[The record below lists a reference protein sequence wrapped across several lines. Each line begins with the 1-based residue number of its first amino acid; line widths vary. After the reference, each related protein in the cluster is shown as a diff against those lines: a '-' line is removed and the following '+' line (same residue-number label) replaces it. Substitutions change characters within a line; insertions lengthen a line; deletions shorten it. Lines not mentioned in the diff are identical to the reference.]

1 MSIQTRGGSNF
12 KKGCLVAG
20 LSLIVGSLATGQERA
35 PAVQSDITAYTIT
48 LDADGREVRKVADQ
62 IVPGGIIEYTLTYKN
77 VSREALSDF
86 VILGKVP
93 EATDYHSS
101 EAIKQVQAVF
111 EVSVSDIGWTTP
123 PVMRY
128 EDDGTGV
135 LRPVKV
141 PEEEFEALRWRLA
154 EPITPGEEVSATY
167 RIRVED

>member
-1 MSIQTRGGSNF
+1 MRALKDSSL
-12 KKGCLVAG
+12 KKGAMVAG
-20 LSLIVGSLATGQERA
+20 LSLMFASMAAAQEPETVVESNIA
-35 PAVQSDITAYTIT
+35 AYTIT
-48 LDADGREVRKVADQ
+48 LDKDGREIRQSADQ
-62 IVPGGIIEYTLTYKN
+62 IVPGGVIEYTLTYKN
-77 VSREALSDF
+77 VSDEALSDF

-93 EATDYHSS
+93 DATDYHS
-101 EAIKQVQAVF
+101 AQAVKQAQAVF
-111 EVSVSDIGWTTP
+111 EVSVRDIGWVTP

-135 LRPVKV
+135 LRPVEV